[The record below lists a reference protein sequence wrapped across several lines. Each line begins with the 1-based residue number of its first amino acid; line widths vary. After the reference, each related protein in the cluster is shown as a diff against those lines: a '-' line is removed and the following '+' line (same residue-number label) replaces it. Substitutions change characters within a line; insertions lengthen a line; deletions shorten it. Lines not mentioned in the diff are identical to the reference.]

1 MKKLKFLLAL
11 WVGKIIV
18 VLTKILSKE
27 RGTNVPGV
35 YAFKISKDF
44 ISNFSNVDYNKVIFV
59 TGTNGKSTTNN
70 MIVHCMRSAGKTVAT
85 NLEGANLITG
95 IATAMIKYSSLL
107 GKMKTE
113 YMVFETDKRYL
124 QYIYKLLPAKNI
136 CITNIQKDQVQRN
149 GEPDYIYKKIKNE
162 IHNENY
168 IIQKLYPI
176 YNSLY
181 KNEYD
186 ITFDDE
192 NEFKLL
198 IETINDKE
206 KIVEKDDFIDINSS
220 ILNINININKFVN
233 STNDDELAFKVLD
246 EINSNII
253 SYKKYLSIND
263 VLDILIYSRKYI
275 DIINEV
281 KKQQALKEKERIL
294 NGCFEEEK
302 EINNNL
308 LDYSNIT
315 NGYDFEAFVANVYKM
330 LGYNVE
336 GVTSKS
342 GDQGADVIIEKDNI
356 KYAIQVK
363 YYNNPVGNKAVQEIV
378 AAKSFYKTDKA
389 MVVTNSTFTPQAI
402 TLANANDVLLVDGN
416 KLDKLI
422 NQVKNNN

>member
-1 MKKLKFLLAL
+1 MKSGFVSILGRTN
-11 WVGKIIV
+11 VGKSSIINSLVGEKVAAIANKPQTTRTVIRAIVNRPNSQIIFIDTPGIHKPKSKLGNVMVDNAFEVSRDVDV
-18 VLTKILSKE
+18 VVFVVEATSDDIGKGDKLILEKIKQANKKTIL
-27 RGTNVPGV
+27 V
-35 YAFKISKDF
+35 I
-44 ISNFSNVDYNKVIFV
+44 NKVDLV
-59 TGTNGKSTTNN
+59 DK
-70 MIVHCMRSAGKTVAT
+70 AKVAK
-85 NLEGANLITG
+85 LI
-95 IATAMIKYSSLL
+95 
-107 GKMKTE
+107 E
-113 YMVFETDKRYL
+113 
-124 QYIYKLLPAKNI
+124 
-136 CITNIQKDQVQRN
+136 
-149 GEPDYIYKKIKNE
+149 
-162 IHNENY
+162 
-168 IIQKLYPI
+168 
-176 YNSLY
+176 LY
-181 KNEYD
+181 KDEYD

-220 ILNINININKFVN
+220 ILNINKFVN
-233 STNDDELAFKVLD
+233 STNDDELAFKVID
-246 EINSNII
+246 EINSNIV

-302 EINNNL
+302 KINNNL

-363 YYNNPVGNKAVQEIV
+363 YYNNPVGNKAIQEVV

-402 TLANANDVLLVDGN
+402 TLANVNDVLLVDGN
-416 KLDKLI
+416 KLDELI
-422 NQVKNNN
+422 KEVKNK